1 MKLTN
6 AEILKRDTTEAID
19 LKEMLSTAR
28 EHVRQEELRAS
39 EAEEEARSLEL
50 ELMQAEAAHE
60 AKEEA
65 EKKGKETTEKIES
78 IAGSG

>member
-1 MKLTN
+1 MKQNN
-6 AEILKRDTTEAID
+6 AEILKTNATEAVD
-19 LKEMLSTAR
+19 LKGMLVKAR
-28 EHVRQEELRAS
+28 ENVRQEELRAS

-65 EKKGKETTEKIES
+65 EKKGKETSEKISELT
-78 IAGSG
+78 G

>member
-1 MKLTN
+1 MKMNN
-6 AEILKRDTTEAID
+6 AEILKTNTTEAID

-28 EHVRQEELRAS
+28 ENVRQEELRAS
-39 EAEEEARSLEL
+39 EAEDEARSLEL

-65 EKKGKETTEKIES
+65 EKKGKETSEKISELT
-78 IAGSG
+78 G

>member
-1 MKLTN
+1 MKQNN
-6 AEILKRDTTEAID
+6 AEILKTNATEAVD
-19 LKEMLSTAR
+19 LKEMLATAR
-28 EHVRQEELRAS
+28 ENVRQEELRAS

-65 EKKGKETTEKIES
+65 EKKGKETSEKTSELT
-78 IAGSG
+78 G